1 MKKLLASLLAVT
13 MLVGCGG
20 GSGSG
25 TSGTSGSAGGS
36 GSSSSGTAAATPAAT
51 AETMQHEA
59 QGGKIEGEAATEQI
73 PQVVKVINSAS
84 TDASPYAFN
93 TPSRSSTKEPL
104 YATLFWIQPGHFIE
118 DVQPWI
124 GKSITQVDDYTY
136 DIELFD
142 YIKDSQG
149 HDITAEDVLWSYE
162 YSYKNQ
168 ELLQYGTDVEYFKI
182 IDDYHMQLKVT
193 KTIPGVIENLLRG
206 SQITIVDKDWYEG
219 ATDEERQMNPATTG
233 RYMVE
238 KNVSGSEIVLVAN
251 DDYWQKDETMLPDV
265 AKANVKRI
273 VLKVIT
279 EDSMRAIAMEN
290 KEADISNITAANLH
304 RFYDIEAKTP
314 KDGYNV
320 FTGLNGQPGLI
331 SCWINMDP
339 NSGRPFSSNVNLR
352 KAALYAISTDD
363 FMLASGNTYSTA
375 MPTKASTSRLS
386 DGYLAEWDEDSYD
399 YFNYDTDKAKEF
411 LHEAGYKDGE
421 CEIIVLMSISL
432 FNDSQQA
439 VVIAGLEEAGFK
451 VNLLAVDQ
459 ALFLNYRFESNQ
471 WDMIFDYKGSG
482 DNAVTGWDTLYNP
495 VGYSN
500 GSVCFTHDDKLVE
513 LLEAAVKDASD
524 ENVRAFN
531 AYLTDNAIQKGLY
544 TMMTLVVAQDGVL
557 DMYISNQG
565 VAPQACTYSKD
576 FVSAAGAKN

>member
-1 MKKLLASLLAVT
+1 MNKKLLAALLAAA
-13 MLVGCGG
+13 MLAGCGG
-20 GSGSG
+20 SSKPASG
-25 TSGTSGSAGGS
+25 TDSGNTSTSTGTEA
-36 GSSSSGTAAATPAAT
+36 TAAAEPAKTADVTPT
-51 AETMQHEA
+51 
-59 QGGKIEGEAATEQI
+59 GGSVEGTPATEQLD
-73 PQVVKVINSAS
+73 QVVVAINSAS
-84 TDASPYAFN
+84 TDASPYAMN
-93 TPSRSSTKEPL
+93 TPSRANTKEPL
-104 YATLFWIQPGHFIE
+104 YATLFYIAPGHFIE
-118 DVQPWI
+118 DIQPYI
-124 GKSITQVDDYTY
+124 GKTVTQVDDYTW
-136 DIELFD
+136 DIEIFD
-142 YIKDSQG
+142 NVTDSKG
-149 HDITAEDVLWSYE
+149 NKITAQDVLWSYE
-162 YSYKNQ
+162 YSFRNQ
-168 ELLQYGTDVEYFKI
+168 EFLVYGTDVESFTVV
-182 IDDYHMQLKVT
+182 DDTHLQLKTT
-193 KTIPGVIENLLRG
+193 KTIPGVIEKLLCN
-206 SQITIVDKDWYEG
+206 SAMTIVNQEWYEN
-219 ATDEERQMNPATTG
+219 APDDEKQNNPATTG

-251 DDYWQKDETMLPDV
+251 DDYWQKDESQLPDV

-304 RFYDIEAKTP
+304 RFYDIDSKTP

-320 FTGLNGQPGLI
+320 FTGLTGAPGLI